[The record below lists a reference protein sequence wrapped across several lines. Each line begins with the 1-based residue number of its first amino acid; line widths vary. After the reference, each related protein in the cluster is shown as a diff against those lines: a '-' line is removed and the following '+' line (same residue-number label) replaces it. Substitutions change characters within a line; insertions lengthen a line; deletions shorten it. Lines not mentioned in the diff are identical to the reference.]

1 MKGFFRMVKGKCKKC
16 RQPLRNQ
23 GRGKMGFTIIELLIV
38 VSIITILAGLLL
50 PALNAARGKART
62 ISCSSNLK
70 GFALG
75 MITYAGDS
83 NDYSTPA
90 YQENGVYQYWTNNL
104 YYRKLMQQNEIP
116 NDTIH
121 VCWNKALRCPEA
133 GSPPGWEERYVK
145 DGKVP
150 LGKAYS
156 MVAADPG
163 WQNGALRF
171 ADICEPSRAYLF
183 LDGKVETARMLLP
196 PYGPEGYF
204 TVGGETTT
212 QMPNPAP
219 RHNARYNVAHWDGHV
234 STKSASLI
242 ADKNGAE
249 SIFRVRKI
257 TKATGWQ
264 SKP

>member
-1 MKGFFRMVKGKCKKC
+1 MKGFFRMKKSKCKKC
-16 RQPLRNQ
+16 RQPLRDR
-23 GRGKMGFTIIELLIV
+23 GRRETGFTIIELLVV
-38 VSIITILAGLLL
+38 VSIIAILAGMLL

-75 MITYAGDS
+75 MTTYAGDS
-83 NDYSTPA
+83 NDYSTPN
-90 YQENGVYQYWTNNL
+90 YQENGVWRYWVSNL
-104 YYRKLMQQNEIP
+104 YYRKLMQQNETP
-116 NDTIH
+116 NDTNH
-121 VCWNKALRCPEA
+121 MCWNKALRCPEA
-133 GSPPGWEERYVK
+133 GSPPGWEVAYAK

-150 LGKAYS
+150 LSKAYS

-183 LDGKVETARMLLP
+183 LDGKIETARYLLP

-204 TVGGETTT
+204 TVGGETTDQT
-212 QMPNPAP
+212 PNPAP

-234 STKSASLI
+234 SSKSASLI

-249 SIFRVRKI
+249 SIYRVRKI
-257 TKATGWQ
+257 TKATGWK

>member
-1 MKGFFRMVKGKCKKC
+1 MKGFFRMKKEEYKKSSLSPGDRG
-16 RQPLRNQ
+16 RQRTL
-23 GRGKMGFTIIELLIV
+23 FTLIELLVV
-38 VSIITILAGLLL
+38 VSIIAILAGLLL
-50 PALNAARGKART
+50 PALNSARGKART
-62 ISCSSNLK
+62 ASCSSNLK

-75 MITYAGDS
+75 MISYAADS

-104 YYRKLMQQNEIP
+104 YYRKVMQQNEIP
-116 NDTIH
+116 NDTLH
-121 VCWNKALRCPEA
+121 CCWNKGLRCPEA
-133 GSPPGWEERYVK
+133 GSPPGWEEHYAK
-145 DGKVP
+145 EGKVP

-156 MVAADPG
+156 MVVADSS

-183 LDGKVETARMLLP
+183 LDGKVETARFLVP

-204 TVGGETTT
+204 TVGGETTA

-219 RHNARYNVAHWDGHV
+219 RHNARYNVAHWDGHI
-234 STKSASLI
+234 SSKSASLI
-242 ADKNGAE
+242 VDKNGAE
-249 SIFRVRKI
+249 SIYRVRKI
-257 TKATGWQ
+257 TKATGWE

>member
-1 MKGFFRMVKGKCKKC
+1 MKGFFRMKKGKCKKC
-16 RQPLRNQ
+16 TLSLWTLDRR
-23 GRGKMGFTIIELLIV
+23 GRYFTLIELLIV
-38 VSIITILAGLLL
+38 VSVIAILAGLLL
-50 PALNAARGKART
+50 PALNSARGKART
-62 ISCSSNLK
+62 ASCSSNLK

-75 MITYAGDS
+75 MTAYAGDS

-90 YQENGVYQYWTNNL
+90 YQENGVSQYWTNNL
-104 YYRKLMQQNEIP
+104 YYRKIMQQNEIP
-116 NDTIH
+116 GDTNH
-121 VCWNKALRCPEA
+121 TCWNKALRCPEA
-133 GSPPGWEERYVK
+133 GSPPGWEEHYVK

-156 MVAADPG
+156 MVVADSS

-171 ADICEPSRAYLF
+171 TDICEPSRAYLF
-183 LDGKVETARMLLP
+183 LDGKVETARVLVP

-204 TVGGETTT
+204 TVGGETTA

-219 RHNARYNVAHWDGHV
+219 RHNARYNVAHWDGHI
-234 STKSASLI
+234 SSKSASLI
-242 ADKNGAE
+242 VDKNGAE

-257 TKATGWQ
+257 TKATGWE